1 MNEELINQ
9 LVHRILSEP
18 AFQALLQGTGN
29 KAIKPDALV
38 LLNYVP
44 DFERVLTAVKTR
56 WGTDYTLMILPSES
70 VAKANPALPEDM
82 NWITP
87 QDALSKTNWQKII
100 VPACSANTLAKAALG
115 LRDNP
120 MSELIGRGIT
130 QGQPIELVTESLGF
144 TAQTPKAYR
153 ELYEGYLQSVQSF
166 GVEVYAKLGDEKA
179 AVINTVTTTVSSP
192 STSSVTNQGVVQ
204 SVEQRFVPAIGTTH
218 CEPTAPPQDVIRFE
232 KKFLGDKDAYGFPE
246 ASRVLVKRL
255 TVISPLARDTLKQR
269 RIEVCMDMEREGGR
283 R

>member
-18 AFQALLQGTGN
+18 AFQALLQGNGNGAGN
-29 KAIKPDALV
+29 KAVKPAALV

-44 DFERVLTAVKTR
+44 DFERVLSAVKTR
-56 WGTDYTLMILPSES
+56 WGAEYTLTILPSES

-87 QDALSKTNWQKII
+87 QDALTKTDWQKII

-120 MSELIGRGIT
+120 LSELIGRGIT
-130 QGQPIELVTESLGF
+130 QGQPIELVTEYLGF
-144 TAQTPKAYR
+144 TAQTPKAYL
-153 ELYEGYLQSVQSF
+153 ELYEGYLQKIKSY
-166 GVEVYAKLGDEKA
+166 GVKVYTRIGDEKTA
-179 AVINTVTTTVSSP
+179 A
-192 STSSVTNQGVVQ
+192 
-204 SVEQRFVPAIGTTH
+204 
-218 CEPTAPPQDVIRFE
+218 EPTQDVIRFE

-246 ASRVLVKRL
+246 ASRVFVKRL
-255 TVISPLARDTLKQR
+255 TVISPLARDTLKIR
-269 RIEVCMDMEREGGR
+269 RIELCTDMEREGGR